1 MMADWK
7 ECTIADLGTVV
18 GGATPS
24 TKDPENYNGGKI
36 PWITPKDL
44 SNFSDRYIS
53 SGERSITEKGLNGCS
68 TQLIPRHS
76 VLFTSRAPIGYVAIA
91 ENDVCTNQGFKSVVP
106 NERTD
111 FLFLYYLLKYNKDRI
126 EGLGSGTTFKE
137 ISGSTMRGVT
147 VRVPESL
154 EVQKAIGRYLDS
166 IDTKIET
173 NRRINENLLQQASAV
188 FDKFYEESPNQQP
201 FTSMIDVLGGGTPK
215 TGNPDFWN
223 GPIPFFTP
231 KDVGTPYTFQ
241 TEKNITESGLAHC
254 NSRLYQENTTFVTAR
269 GTVGKV
275 SLAGTPMAMNQ
286 SCYALASDTTDP
298 LLVYFYVLKA
308 VASLK
313 HKASGAVFDAIVT
326 RDFASESIN
335 RLSDDDSKLVLSIIR
350 PMMDAIHTNSEE
362 NMRLAALRDSLL
374 PRLMSGELDVSE
386 LDF

>member
-166 IDTKIET
+166 IDKKIET
-173 NRRINENLLQQASAV
+173 NRRINENLLQQVQALFKERFLFHDDLPIGWRRMALGDISEMSAGG
-188 FDKFYEESPNQQP
+188 DK
-201 FTSMIDVLGGGTPK
+201 PK
-215 TGNPDFWN
+215 TISDQKTEECQYPIYSN
-223 GPIPFFTP
+223 GVSDEGLYGFTTDY
-231 KDVGTPYTFQ
+231 K
-241 TEKNITESGLAHC
+241 ISAES
-254 NSRLYQENTTFVTAR
+254 VTVSAR
-269 GTVGKV
+269 GTIGFVCLRHIPYTPIVRLVTLVPRTNIISAKYLYLWLKSIPIHGTGTTQQQLTVPDFRKTEIIIPTEV
-275 SLAGTPMAMNQ
+275 EMREFTETVNPLFQQMWANQDENAKLA
-286 SCYALASDTTDP
+286 D
-298 LLVYFYVLKA
+298 VR
-308 VASLK
+308 
-313 HKASGAVFDAIVT
+313 DA
-326 RDFASESIN
+326 
-335 RLSDDDSKLVLSIIR
+335 
-350 PMMDAIHTNSEE
+350 
-362 NMRLAALRDSLL
+362 LL
-374 PRLMSGELDVSE
+374 PRLMSGELDVSG